1 MDRSVQVN
9 KQRNTF
15 RYEIM
20 WERNAELQTAIER
33 SWLRKNPGSDLE
45 ALCKSLETVA
55 NDLK

>member
-1 MDRSVQVN
+1 VN

-33 SWLRKNPGSDLE
+33 SWLRKNPGSDLG